1 MHESSCSSTTSATSS
16 ISASSL
22 SLENAQGSNFGT
34 CSEYGYSLS
43 DDSLYQYIL
52 DLRAKVKSLEDGN
65 SHFRELF
72 SVDKLKNDDSALR
85 FYAGFP
91 NE

>member
-1 MHESSCSSTTSATSS
+1 MRKVVILVHVPNMAT
-16 ISASSL
+16 L
-22 SLENAQGSNFGT
+22 SVTIAFIN
-34 CSEYGYSLS
+34 
-43 DDSLYQYIL
+43 QYIL
-52 DLRAKVKSLEDGN
+52 DLRAKVKSLEDEN